1 MEGAMDPHVVE
12 LKNGNVLMTIRN
24 QLGRVYQAISY
35 DKGSTWTN
43 VDSTDLQAPNSPIA
57 IERIPQTGDL
67 LLVWN
72 NSRDK
77 RRPLTSSISNDEGE
91 DWKNFKD
98 IDAGKEHAYSHPS
111 ITFIDENVL
120 LSYNLYDE
128 KREWVSLKL
137 KKIPIKWFYS

>member
-1 MEGAMDPHVVE
+1 MDPNVVE
-12 LKNGNVLMTIRN
+12 LKNGNVLVTIRN

-35 DKGSTWTN
+35 DKESTWTN
-43 VDSTDLQAPNSPIA
+43 VDSTDFQAPDSLIA
-57 IERIPQTGDL
+57 IEGIPQTRDL

-77 RRPLTSSISNDEGE
+77 RRPLTSAISNDEGE

-98 IDAGKEHAYSHPS
+98 IDAGKEHTYSHPS
-111 ITFIDENVL
+111 ATFIDENVL
-120 LSYNLYDE
+120 LLNSLYEE

-137 KKIPIKWFYS
+137 KKIPVKWFYS